1 MKLNRYAAVCG
12 IVPLL
17 ELTYTIIRQ
26 GTFIRKK
33 NGYMSDV
40 AEREEEVMEERR
52 KIDRVDY
59 PVNGVIVI
67 CDTQEKI
74 YVHTENV
81 SPLGMA
87 FRMEAGSSDIVGKD
101 IIIVAE
107 ALIMYADVNRQ
118 DEQEDGSY
126 IVGISARKFTEDV
139 LQYLF
144 NNIALREED

>member
-1 MKLNRYAAVCG
+1 MLEWEYNR
-12 IVPLL
+12 
-17 ELTYTIIRQ
+17 IRQ
-26 GTFIRKK
+26 GGFYIKK
-33 NGYMSDV
+33 AGRMPGT
-40 AEREEEVMEERR
+40 AGGEEWEMEERR

-59 PVNGVIVI
+59 SANGVIVI

-74 YVHTENV
+74 YVHTENI

-87 FRMEAGSSDIVGKD
+87 FRMEAGSPDILGKD

-107 ALIMYADVNRQ
+107 TLIMYADVNRQ
-118 DEQEDGSY
+118 DRQEDGSY

-144 NNIALREED
+144 DRIALKED